1 MSDVEL
7 DAIRRKRLRDLQ
19 RKMAERERKID
30 DPDPERVLKGI
41 FRDRALEVFNSAT
54 DQFPGAMSK
63 VKELLVREALSGNLK
78 EVTGEQLYLFLA
90 DLGLRV
96 RLNTKIEFASHGE
109 LKSLE
114 EKLKEE
120 LHRAS

>member
-1 MSDVEL
+1 MSDSEL
-7 DAIRRKRLRDLQ
+7 DAIRRRRLLELQ
-19 RKMAERERKID
+19 RKLAGRERKIEGT
-30 DPDPERVLKGI
+30 DPERVLNRI
-41 FRDRALEVFNSAT
+41 FKDRAWEVFNSASH
-54 DQFPGAMSK
+54 QFPEAMST
-63 VKELLVREALSGNLK
+63 VKELLVKSATLGNLR

-114 EKLKEE
+114 DKLKEE
-120 LHRAS
+120 LHET